1 MLRRISTKF
10 GKSKKDQVNGIN
22 GTNETTTTNGAETNG
37 SYTNGAQTNGASSE
51 RAGLT
56 KRGSSFGFASKKAK
70 PQSQD
75 HSASRAD
82 VEHAFAQFA
91 QIIHASR
98 RPLPTQNGGG
108 GDLDPKEPS
117 GLMADIKSLGF
128 KDVGTLM
135 DVMKN
140 KATGDL
146 QDDKT
151 YIMEHTIQVSCIFN
165 AIGF

>member
-1 MLRRISTKF
+1 MLRRLSTKF

-37 SYTNGAQTNGASSE
+37 SYANGAQTNGASSE
-51 RAGLT
+51 RASVA

-98 RPLPTQNGGG
+98 RPLPNQNGDGAY
-108 GDLDPKEPS
+108 LDPKEPS

-151 YIMEHTIQVSCIFN
+151 YMMEHTIQVSCIFN
-165 AIGF
+165 ATEL